1 MTDYSWRYHWGC
13 VTMRER
19 LDLSRRMFLAGIG
32 GLALTGCSRTLEM
45 PDLGLDVAPTGSI
58 RPKISV
64 DKGFTSP
71 DVMYAAVQEGP
82 HSLPAIPYK
91 KVPREFQRQIVPDPT
106 GERPGTVVVKL
117 SEHHLS
123 YVQAGGDAL
132 RYGVGIGKAG
142 FEWSGRAVVQ
152 YKKQW
157 PTWTPPAEM
166 IARKPELEKWRG
178 GQPGGADNPLGA
190 RALYLFKDGAD
201 TGYRIHGS
209 PEWWSIGQNMSSG
222 CIRMMN
228 QDVIDL
234 YNRVGPSTEVVVA

>member
-1 MTDYSWRYHWGC
+1 MGNRVD
-13 VTMRER
+13 V
-19 LDLSRRMFLAGIG
+19 SRRGLLLAMG
-32 GLALTGCSRTLEM
+32 GAVLSGCSRSLEM
-45 PDLGLDVAPTGSI
+45 PNLGLDLAPTGSI

-64 DKGFTSP
+64 DKGFTDP
-71 DVMYAAVQEGP
+71 QVMYASIQEGP
-82 HSLPAIPYK
+82 NFLPAIPYK

-117 SEHHLS
+117 AEHHL
-123 YVQAGGDAL
+123 YVVQEGGDAL
-132 RYGVGIGKAG
+132 RYGVGIGKSG

-166 IARKPELEKWRG
+166 IKRNPELEKWRG
-178 GQPGGADNPLGA
+178 GQPGGPDNPLGA
-190 RALYLFKDGAD
+190 RALYLFQNGVD

-222 CIRMMN
+222 CIRMIN

-234 YNRVGPSTEVVVA
+234 YQRVGPKTEVVVA

>member
-1 MTDYSWRYHWGC
+1 MGDRVELT
-13 VTMRER
+13 
-19 LDLSRRMFLAGIG
+19 RRGFVLAMG
-32 GLALTGCSRTLEM
+32 GVALGGCSTSLEM
-45 PDLGLDVAPTGSI
+45 PDLGIDTTTTGSI

-64 DKGFTSP
+64 DKGITDP
-71 DVMYAAVQEGP
+71 DLMYASVQEGTF
-82 HSLPAIPYK
+82 SLPAIPYA

-106 GERPGTVVVKL
+106 GEAPGTIVVKL
-117 SEHHLS
+117 AEHHL
-123 YVQAGGDAL
+123 YLVQEGGDAL

-152 YKKQW
+152 HKKQW
-157 PTWTPPAEM
+157 PVWTPPSEM

-178 GQPGGADNPLGA
+178 GQPGGPENPLGA
-190 RALYLFKDGAD
+190 RALYLFKDGND

-222 CIRMMN
+222 CIRMIN

-234 YNRVGPSTEVVVA
+234 YNRVPPKSTVVVA